1 MDDIDINKAQGPYNI
16 SGAVL
21 KKCSK
26 ALCQPLSLTFQLIY
40 NTGLIPHQ
48 WKLANVVP
56 VFKKGDNKDVSNY
69 RPISL
74 TCLTAKV
81 MERIVYEKILCRT
94 ENLIDSRQHGFLRN
108 KSCSTNMISLTESL
122 SVSLLSKVPTDII
135 YFDFAK
141 AFHSVCHDL
150 ILKKLKNQFGIDG
163 RLLKFLKNYLQNCK
177 QRVVLDN
184 HISDTVDVLSGV
196 PQGSIIGPL
205 LFVLFINDIYKN
217 LDKGAN
223 VALYA
228 DDTKMWRQIDSH
240 RDCEILQKDI
250 TALNEWCI

>member
-1 MDDIDINKAQGPYNI
+1 M
-16 SGAVL
+16 
-21 KKCSK
+21 
-26 ALCQPLSLTFQLIY
+26 
-40 NTGLIPHQ
+40 
-48 WKLANVVP
+48 
-56 VFKKGDNKDVSNY
+56 
-69 RPISL
+69 
-74 TCLTAKV
+74 
-81 MERIVYEKILCRT
+81 
-94 ENLIDSRQHGFLRN
+94 LRN

-141 AFHSVCHDL
+141 AFDSVCHDL

-163 RLLKFLKNYLQNCK
+163 RLLKFLKNYLQNRK

-217 LDKGAN
+217 LDKGTN

-228 DDTKMWRQIDSH
+228 DDTKMWRQIDS
-240 RDCEILQKDI
+240 
-250 TALNEWCI
+250 